1 MTRISSP
8 VPRRPRARLLPA
20 TLVVA
25 AGLAAGTVSTASAAT
40 AADYGAGS
48 LTLTAGSKGLKG
60 QGVRW
65 SASSPVKT
73 LSGRSRVV
81 LPVESGAVTSTA
93 TLGLKGTV
101 RLTKGSRKV
110 TLSGLQVR
118 LGGTSSRVTG
128 EVNGGKRRTIGR
140 LTAPAKRIKLDRT
153 AATATASDA
162 RLTLSASTAKLVRS
176 RLKLRH
182 VPRRGVATLAVTGH
196 VKDAPA
202 PSSCTAAY
210 CATGL
215 GSEPPVA
222 KRPSGAVDVRS
233 ATISWRPLDSWIRYV
248 ATGEGTAVSGGATN
262 GPREVLPGS
271 SSSFVYS
278 FGFPFK
284 SGWYDR
290 SSDTAAATFRGKV
303 GFRFKAHTIDMSAAD
318 PEVEING
325 SKSRVIF
332 RMDGKDGTAL
342 GGTRGVLIDLDLSKA
357 AGKTVSADGKTHTY
371 EAIPGTIPAN
381 AGSNVFAGFYA
392 PGQGFGSVSLSF
404 TTE

>member
-8 VPRRPRARLLPA
+8 VPRRSARSRLLPA
-20 TLVVA
+20 ALAVA
-25 AGLAAGTVSTASAAT
+25 GIATGAAASPAT

-48 LTLTAGSKGLKG
+48 LSLTTGAKGLKG

-65 SASSPVKT
+65 TAASPAKT

-81 LPVESGAVTSTA
+81 LPVESGTVTTAA

-110 TLSGLQVR
+110 TLTGLQVR
-118 LGGTSSRVTG
+118 LGKTSSLTG

-140 LTAPAKRIKLDRT
+140 LTVPSSRIKLDRT
-153 AATATASDA
+153 AATASTSDA
-162 RLTLSASTAKLVRS
+162 RLTLTASTAKLVRS

-182 VPRRGVATLAVTGH
+182 APSRGIASLAVTGH

-202 PSSCTAAY
+202 PSTCTAAY

-215 GSEPPVA
+215 GAEPPVA
-222 KRPSGAVDVRS
+222 KRPSSAVDVRS
-233 ATISWRPLDSWIRYV
+233 ATIVWRPLDSWIRYV
-248 ATGEGTAVSGGATN
+248 ASGEGTASSGGATN

-284 SGWYDR
+284 GGWYDAA
-290 SSDTAAATFRGKV
+290 SDTAATTFRGKV
-303 GFRFKAHTIDMSAAD
+303 GFRFKVHTIDMSAAD

-325 SKSRVIF
+325 TTSRVIF
-332 RMDGKDGTAL
+332 RMDGKNGTAL

-357 AGKTVSADGKTHTY
+357 EGKTISADGKTHTY
-371 EAIPGTIPAN
+371 TRIPGTIPAN
-381 AGSNVFAGFYA
+381 TGSNVFAGFYG
-392 PGQGFGSVSLSF
+392 PGEGFGSITLSF

>member
-8 VPRRPRARLLPA
+8 VPRRSARSLLLLP
-20 TLVVA
+20 TVVA
-25 AGLAAGTVSTASAAT
+25 VATGLTVGASASAAT

-48 LTLTAGSKGLKG
+48 LTLTAGAKGLKG

-65 SASSPVKT
+65 SAASPVKT

-81 LPVESGAVTSTA
+81 LPVESGTVTTTA

-110 TLSGLQVR
+110 TLTGLQVR
-118 LGGTSSRVTG
+118 LGKTSSVTG
-128 EVNGGKRRTIGR
+128 QVNGGKRRTVGR
-140 LTAPAKRIKLDRT
+140 LTAPASRVKLDRT
-153 AATATASDA
+153 AATAETSDA
-162 RLTLSASTAKLVRS
+162 RLTLTAGTAKLVRS

-182 VPRRGVATLAVTGH
+182 VPSRGVATFAVTGH

-215 GSEPPVA
+215 GAEPPVA
-222 KRPSGAVDVRS
+222 KKPSGAIDVRS
-233 ATISWRPLDSWIRYV
+233 ATVTWHVLDSFIRYV
-248 ATGEGTAVSGGATN
+248 ASGEGTAISGGATN

-284 SGWYDR
+284 SGWYDAA
-290 SSDTAAATFRGKV
+290 SGTAATTFRGKV
-303 GFRFKAHTIDMSAAD
+303 AFRFKEHTIDMSAAD

-357 AGKTVSADGKTHTY
+357 ESKAVSADGKTHTY
-371 EAIPGTIPAN
+371 TRVPGKIPSN
-381 AGSNVFAGFYA
+381 AGANVFAGFYA
-392 PGQGFGSVSLSF
+392 PGQAFGAITLSF
-404 TTE
+404 TTD

>member
-1 MTRISSP
+1 MTRIPSP
-8 VPRRPRARLLPA
+8 DPRRSRARMLPV
-20 TLVVA
+20 TLIVAVGVA
-25 AGLAAGTVSTASAAT
+25 AGTASPAS

-48 LTLTAGSKGLKG
+48 LTLTAGAKGLKG

-65 SASSPVKT
+65 SASSPAKT
-73 LSGRSRVV
+73 LSGRSRAV
-81 LPVESGAVTSTA
+81 LPVESGTVTSTA

-101 RLTKGSRKV
+101 RLAKGSRKV
-110 TLSGLQVR
+110 TLKALQVR
-118 LGGTSSRVTG
+118 LGSSSRITG
-128 EVNGGKRRTIGR
+128 QVDGGKRRTIGR

-153 AATATASDA
+153 AATATASDV
-162 RLTLSASTAKLVRS
+162 RLTLTASTAKLVRS

-182 VPRRGVATLAVTGH
+182 VPSRAVAELAVTGH

-222 KRPSGAVDVRS
+222 KRPSGAVGVRS
-233 ATISWRPLDSWIRYV
+233 ATITWRPLDSWIRYV

-278 FGFPFK
+278 FGFPFQG
-284 SGWYDR
+284 GWYDR

-303 GFRFKAHTIDMSAAD
+303 AFRFKAHTIDMSAAD

-342 GGTRGVLIDLDLSKA
+342 GGTRGVLIDLDLRKA
-357 AGKTVSADGKTHTY
+357 ASKTVSADGKTHRY
-371 EAIPGTIPAN
+371 EQIPGTIPAN

-392 PGQGFGSVSLSF
+392 PGQAFGSVSLSF
-404 TTE
+404 TTD

>member
-1 MTRISSP
+1 MTRISLS
-8 VPRRPRARLLPA
+8 VPRLPVRALLIPA
-20 TLVVA
+20 VAAVSGGLTAGVA
-25 AGLAAGTVSTASAAT
+25 AGTAS

-48 LTLTAGSKGLKG
+48 LTLSAGSKGLKG

-81 LPVESGAVTSTA
+81 LPVESGTVTTTA

-110 TLSGLQVR
+110 TLTGLQVR
-118 LGGTSSRVTG
+118 LGTSSSVSG
-128 EVNGGKRRTIGR
+128 QVNGGKRRTIGR
-140 LTAPAKRIKLDRT
+140 LTVPSSRVKLDRT
-153 AATATASDA
+153 AATAETSNA
-162 RLTLSASTAKLVRS
+162 RLTLTASTAKLVRS

-182 VPRRGVATLAVTGH
+182 VPSRGIAVLAVTGH
-196 VKDAPA
+196 VKDAPS

-215 GSEPPVA
+215 GAEPPVA

-233 ATISWRPLDSWIRYV
+233 ATLTWRPLDSWIRYV
-248 ATGEGTAVSGGATN
+248 ASGDGTAVSGGATN

-284 SGWYDR
+284 SGWYDAA
-290 SSDTAAATFRGKV
+290 SGTAATTFRGKV
-303 GFRFKAHTIDMSAAD
+303 AFRFKAHTIDMSAAD
-318 PEVEING
+318 PEIEING

-332 RMDGKDGTAL
+332 RMDGKDGTSL
-342 GGTRGVLIDLDLSKA
+342 GGTRGVLINLDLSKA
-357 AGKTVSADGKTHTY
+357 EGKTVSADGKTHSY
-371 EAIPGTIPAN
+371 ERIPGTIPAN

-392 PGQGFGSVSLSF
+392 PGEGFGSVTLSF
-404 TTE
+404 TTD

>member
-1 MTRISSP
+1 MTRISPP
-8 VPRRPRARLLPA
+8 VPRRSARALLLPTA
-20 TLVVA
+20 VAVVGA
-25 AGLAAGTVSTASAAT
+25 LTVGASAAPAT

-48 LTLTAGSKGLKG
+48 LTLSAGSKGLKG

-81 LPVESGAVTSTA
+81 LPVESGTVATTA

-110 TLSGLQVR
+110 TLTGLQVR
-118 LGGTSSRVTG
+118 LGKTSSVTG
-128 EVNGGKRRTIGR
+128 QVNGGKRRTIGR
-140 LTAPAKRIKLDRT
+140 LTVPSSRIKLDAT
-153 AATATASDA
+153 AATAETSNA
-162 RLTLSASTAKLVRS
+162 RLTLSASTAKLVRN
-176 RLKLRH
+176 RLQLRY
-182 VPRRGVATLAVTGH
+182 VPSRGVAVLAVTGH
-196 VKDAPA
+196 VKDAPS
-202 PSSCTAAY
+202 PSSCTTSY
-210 CATGL
+210 CSTGL
-215 GSEPPVA
+215 GAEPPVA

-233 ATISWRPLDSWIRYV
+233 ATITWRPLDSWIRYV

-284 SGWYDR
+284 DGWYDA
-290 SSDTAAATFRGKV
+290 SSDTAATTFRGKV
-303 GFRFKAHTIDMSAAD
+303 AFRFKGHTIDMSAAD

-325 SKSRVIF
+325 AKSRVIF
-332 RMDGKDGTAL
+332 RMDGKDGTSL
-342 GGTRGVLIDLDLSKA
+342 GGTRGVLINLDLSKA
-357 AGKTVSADGKTHTY
+357 QGKTVSADGRTHTY
-371 EAIPGTIPAN
+371 TAIPGTIPAN
-381 AGSNVFAGFYA
+381 AGSNVFAGFYG
-392 PGQGFGSVSLSF
+392 PGEGFGSVTLSF

>member
-1 MTRISSP
+1 MTRISPS
-8 VPRRPRARLLPA
+8 VPRRPARALLLPA
-20 TLVVA
+20 AVAVVGA
-25 AGLAAGTVSTASAAT
+25 LTVGATAGPAN

-48 LTLTAGSKGLKG
+48 LTLSAGAKGLKG

-73 LSGRSRVV
+73 LSSRSRVV
-81 LPVESGAVTSTA
+81 LPVESGTVTGTA
-93 TLGLKGTV
+93 TLGLKGTA

-118 LGGTSSRVTG
+118 LGSSSRVTG
-128 EVNGGKRRTIGR
+128 QVNGGKRRTIGK
-140 LTAPAKRIKLDRT
+140 LTVASRRVKLDRT
-153 AATATASDA
+153 AATASASDA

-176 RLKLRH
+176 RLKLRY
-182 VPRRGVATLAVTGH
+182 VPSRAIATLSVTGH

-215 GSEPPVA
+215 GAEPPVA
-222 KRPSGAVDVRS
+222 KKPSGAVDVRS
-233 ATISWRPLDSWIRYV
+233 ATVTWHVLDSWIRYV
-248 ATGEGTAVSGGATN
+248 ASGEGTAVSGGATN

-290 SSDTAAATFRGKV
+290 ATDSAATTFRGKV
-303 GFRFKAHTIDMSAAD
+303 AFRFKAHTIDMSAAD

-325 SKSRVIF
+325 AKSRVIF
-332 RMDGKDGTAL
+332 RMDGKDGTSL

-357 AGKTVSADGKTHTY
+357 ESKTVSADGKTHTY
-371 EAIPGTIPAN
+371 NRVPGTIPSN
-381 AGSNVFAGFYA
+381 AGANVFAGFYA
-392 PGQGFGSVSLSF
+392 PGQGFGAVTLSF

>member
-8 VPRRPRARLLPA
+8 VPRRSVRSLLVPA
-20 TLVVA
+20 VLTVA
-25 AGLAAGTVSTASAAT
+25 TGFAAGTGSSTAT

-48 LTLTAGSKGLKG
+48 LALTAGSKGLQA

-65 SASSPVKT
+65 TASPPAKT
-73 LSGRSRVV
+73 RNRGSRVV
-81 LPVESGAVTSTA
+81 LPVESGTVTTTA

-101 RLTKGSRKV
+101 RLAKGKRKV
-110 TLSGLQVR
+110 TLAGLQVR
-118 LGGTSSRVTG
+118 LGKTSSVTAQ
-128 EVNGGKRRTIGR
+128 VNGGQRRTIGR
-140 LTAPAKRIKLDRT
+140 LTVPSSRVKLDRT
-153 AATATASDA
+153 AATASTKNA
-162 RLTLSASTAKLVRS
+162 RLTLTASTAKLVRS

-182 VPRRGVATLAVTGH
+182 VPTRGIATLAVTGH

-215 GSEPPVA
+215 GAEPPVA

-233 ATISWRPLDSWIRYV
+233 ATVTWHVLDSFIRYL
-248 ATGEGTAVSGGATN
+248 ASGEGTAISGGATN

-278 FGFPFK
+278 FGFPFR
-284 SGWYDR
+284 SGWYDATTG
-290 SSDTAAATFRGKV
+290 SAATTFRGKV
-303 GFRFKAHTIDMSAAD
+303 AFRFKAHTIDMSAAD

-325 SKSRVIF
+325 SSSRVIF

-342 GGTRGVLIDLDLSKA
+342 GGTRGVLVDLDLSKA
-357 AGKTVSADGKTHTY
+357 ASKSVSADGRTHTY
-371 EAIPGTIPAN
+371 HRIPGTIPAN
-381 AGSNVFAGFYA
+381 AGSSVFAGFYA
-392 PGQGFGSVSLSF
+392 PGQAFGAISLSF
-404 TTE
+404 TTD

>member
-1 MTRISSP
+1 MTRISPP
-8 VPRRPRARLLPA
+8 VPRRSPRALVLPA
-20 TLVVA
+20 AAVVA
-25 AGLAAGTVSTASAAT
+25 GGLAVGATAVPAG

-48 LTLTAGSKGLKG
+48 LTLSAGSKGLKG

-73 LSGRSRVV
+73 LSGRSRIV
-81 LPVESGAVTSTA
+81 LPVESGTVTSAA
-93 TLGLKGTV
+93 TLGLKGTA

-110 TLSGLQVR
+110 TLTGLQVR
-118 LGGTSSRVTG
+118 LGTSSSVTG
-128 EVNGGKRRTIGR
+128 QVNGGKRRTIGR
-140 LTAPAKRIKLDRT
+140 LTVPSSRIKLDRT
-153 AATATASDA
+153 AATAETSNA
-162 RLTLSASTAKLVRS
+162 RLTLTASTAKLVRS
-176 RLKLRH
+176 RLKLRW
-182 VPRRGVATLAVTGH
+182 VPSRGVATLAVTGH
-196 VKDAPA
+196 VKDAPS

-215 GSEPPVA
+215 GAEPPVA
-222 KRPSGAVDVRS
+222 KRPSDAVDVRS
-233 ATISWRPLDSWIRYV
+233 ATITWRPLDSWIRYV
-248 ATGEGTAVSGGATN
+248 ATGEGTAISGGATN

-284 SGWYDR
+284 SGWYDAA
-290 SSDTAAATFRGKV
+290 SGTAATTFRGKV
-303 GFRFKAHTIDMSAAD
+303 AFRFKAHTIDMSAAD

-325 SKSRVIF
+325 SKSRMIF

-342 GGTRGVLIDLDLSKA
+342 GGTRGVLVDLDLSKA
-357 AGKTVSADGKTHTY
+357 QGKTVSADGKTHTY
-371 EAIPGTIPAN
+371 TAIPGTIPAN

-392 PGQGFGSVSLSF
+392 PGEGFGSVTLSF